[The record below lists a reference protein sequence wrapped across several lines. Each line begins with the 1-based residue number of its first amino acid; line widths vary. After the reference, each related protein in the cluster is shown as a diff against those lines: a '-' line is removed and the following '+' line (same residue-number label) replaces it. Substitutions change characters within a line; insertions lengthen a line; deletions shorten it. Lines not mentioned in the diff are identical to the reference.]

1 MFDLTS
7 SKLLILGIVALLV
20 VGPKDFP
27 ILLRTIGKYVGMI
40 RKQAAEFRAQF
51 DDAMRDAELQQLK
64 SDVEKLGEETQKA
77 VSEGTESFRS
87 EVTSMKSDVE
97 QALADPPASTAAP
110 MPEIAAAEASA
121 LPSPPSTPEPS
132 IMPPPSST
140 PPPAVV
146 AAEAAAHKSGA

>member
-40 RKQAAEFRAQF
+40 RKQAAEFRSQF
-51 DDAMRDAELQQLK
+51 DEAMRDAELQQLK

-87 EVTSMKSDVE
+87 EVSTMKSDVE
-97 QALADPPASTAAP
+97 QAFADPPAAATASAP
-110 MPEIAAAEASA
+110 DLAVSEASALASPPAPEPSILPPPAASPAPAEIAAA
-121 LPSPPSTPEPS
+121 
-132 IMPPPSST
+132 
-140 PPPAVV
+140 
-146 AAEAAAHKSGA
+146 AAAQKSGA